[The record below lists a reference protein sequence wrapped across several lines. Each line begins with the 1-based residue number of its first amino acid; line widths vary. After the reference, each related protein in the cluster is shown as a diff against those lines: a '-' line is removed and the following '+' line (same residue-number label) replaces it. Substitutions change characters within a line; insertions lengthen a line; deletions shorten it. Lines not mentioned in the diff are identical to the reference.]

1 MILKSGSDTPYTGR
15 QCVSRT
21 KDLNFYFHLGVLL
34 LFNKGP
40 FKVCLTCSLNLQLLC
55 MVTPEKDRLL
65 HWDIANLPILRVIVL
80 LPMSSLHL
88 PGLQIILFSLDQF
101 TNSSSKRSDGSE
113 LLLTGAMI
121 VKPSA
126 YLKRAGTSL

>member
-1 MILKSGSDTPYTGR
+1 METGEETKRRLWQRSKKCCMILKSGSDTPYTGR

-21 KDLNFYFHLGVLL
+21 KHLNFYFHLGVLL

-65 HWDIANLPILRVIVL
+65 HWDIANLPI
-80 LPMSSLHL
+80 
-88 PGLQIILFSLDQF
+88 FS
-101 TNSSSKRSDGSE
+101 N
-113 LLLTGAMI
+113 
-121 VKPSA
+121 
-126 YLKRAGTSL
+126 Y